1 MSMNSIDRLIDPKMS
16 NDTEKQIADQT
27 LNTDIDDF
35 LSPKVDV
42 PRSLKNSTIMFMQP
56 LGPREKLNG
65 NILSRSLIG
74 NQSLMDEAIYIKEDR
89 IRKEHD

>member
-1 MSMNSIDRLIDPKMS
+1 MNSIDRLIDPKMS

-42 PRSLKNSTIMFMQP
+42 PRSLKNSTIMFM
-56 LGPREKLNG
+56 
-65 NILSRSLIG
+65 
-74 NQSLMDEAIYIKEDR
+74 
-89 IRKEHD
+89 